1 MACIRRTYI
10 QSEKKKKK
18 VSTDDKCVRL
28 RHVELSSETSFMM
41 HMSKLELI
49 EWSSREKSLA
59 FFNSSLAAKQRVSR
73 LTRRMFAAV
82 TGTQSERH
90 L

>member
-10 QSEKKKKK
+10 QSEKKKK

-28 RHVELSSETSFMM
+28 RLVELSSETSFVMR
-41 HMSKLELI
+41 MSKLELI
-49 EWSSREKSLA
+49 ERSSREKSLG
-59 FFNSSLAAKQRVSR
+59 FFNGSLTAKQSVSR

-82 TGTQSERH
+82 TGTQSEKH